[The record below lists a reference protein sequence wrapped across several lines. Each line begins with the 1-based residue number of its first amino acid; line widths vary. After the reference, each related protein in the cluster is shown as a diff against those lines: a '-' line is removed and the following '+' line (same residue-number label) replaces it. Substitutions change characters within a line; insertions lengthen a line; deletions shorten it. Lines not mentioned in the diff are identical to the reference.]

1 MKWTLNRTQ
10 LLFCAAFILSYFVVH
25 AYSRW
30 NAGADAGWGAGSLPP
45 QAAGTPVEE
54 TRSQQA
60 AATPAERVFVVAK
73 RAPDVALPGDSTIL
87 VCERGEAA
95 ENAVRM
101 LERRGYSSIR
111 VVPGAAAVAA
121 ESHAR
126 HRSERLADG
135 CTEWRPFAL

>member
-1 MKWTLNRTQ
+1 MKWTLHRTQ
-10 LLFCAAFILSYFVVH
+10 LLSCAAFILTYFVVH

-30 NAGADAGWGAGSLPP
+30 NASADTGWGAGSP
-45 QAAGTPVEE
+45 AGAPIED
-54 TRSQQA
+54 TRPRPE
-60 AATPAERVFVVAK
+60 AATPVERVFVVAK
-73 RAPDVALPGDSTIL
+73 RVADVALPGDSTIL

-101 LERRGYSSIR
+101 LEQRGYSSIR